1 MRLFSFIL
9 SLVFLPEQAALQFS
23 DVELRRL
30 DAPLD
35 VKSQLQQ
42 VKHKLELH
50 NLNPKKVDDECG
62 SEDSHCECKKCIWG
76 SVHWIIEH
84 AEQKVDDWCSD
95 VELPKKLSILEK
107 MVMFKNEQGN
117 VKCDDNKKYWC
128 KWWHDKRQ
136 VALGFLIH
144 EIRPMSLGSAYCMGK
159 GECHHEKPENLL
171 FDGTM
176 GGNLPHVELP
186 FSALQAMS
194 SKPIAPTEE
203 KFIVAS
209 ARHLYEEE
217 GSGETCPHDDGH
229 VDVGCYKKVF
239 HAVMEKAVEGTKEM
253 CAETE
258 CPFLK
263 KCALGQESI
272 GRWLTV

>member
-1 MRLFSFIL
+1 
-9 SLVFLPEQAALQFS
+9 
-23 DVELRRL
+23 
-30 DAPLD
+30 
-35 VKSQLQQ
+35 
-42 VKHKLELH
+42 
-50 NLNPKKVDDECG
+50 
-62 SEDSHCECKKCIWG
+62 
-76 SVHWIIEH
+76 
-84 AEQKVDDWCSD
+84 
-95 VELPKKLSILEK
+95 
-107 MVMFKNEQGN
+107 
-117 VKCDDNKKYWC
+117 
-128 KWWHDKRQ
+128 
-136 VALGFLIH
+136 
-144 EIRPMSLGSAYCMGK
+144 
-159 GECHHEKPENLL
+159 
-171 FDGTM
+171 M

-239 HAVMEKAVEGTKEM
+239 HVVMEKAVEGTKEM

-263 KCALGQESI
+263 KWCAWAGEHREMAYGMIMAEAEPWKYAI
-272 GRWLTV
+272 GRCWEPDGHQRPHHPPPSRRHEDRHHGHRHTSPSGSESGDQETSSAMQGPPGPPGRFGEMMHMLRGFFHGPAEVAPDHVIVVRTVESGEPGIFV